1 MFHNKITNAGFG
13 TWKRGAAITN
23 PKNVGVALEVTG
35 DRSWKD
41 FEESVSDR
49 LRYSE
54 NKQKSEGL

>member
-35 DRSWKD
+35 TGAGRTLRRV
-41 FEESVSDR
+41 SVTV
-49 LRYSE
+49 
-54 NKQKSEGL
+54 